1 MISDL
6 AWKGG
11 TTSELRGWDHVHHQP
26 QRGLC
31 ACACVCVKHLNR
43 CKTSIGCLNLFYRRG
58 TQHFTGTVSH
68 EATSEMGYPAWPT
81 GRTCNPLCTNFDVNL
96 FFVNGNRLSQEPD
109 RRSFAHAAIWF
120 TYYLMLELLM
130 PASNL
135 AFIFWFWTCWCLIP
149 TWLIL
154 PLWNHLNTF
163 LVVINYR
170 YLFVD
175 ITMYIAE
182 GSLGSL
188 LQFGCHLKG
197 FSSQQITPMI
207 QFFIYCVKPVL
218 SYGYYY
224 ILFQ

>member
-1 MISDL
+1 LPFTKNKFTSKLVYNGLQVRPVGQAGYPISL
-6 AWKGG
+6 VA
-11 TTSELRGWDHVHHQP
+11 SWDTVP
-26 QRGLC
+26 
-31 ACACVCVKHLNR
+31 VK
-43 CKTSIGCLNLFYRRG
+43 CC
-58 TQHFTGTVSH
+58 
-68 EATSEMGYPAWPT
+68 EMGYPAWPT

-135 AFIFWFWTCWCLIP
+135 VFIFWFWTCWCLIP
-149 TWLIL
+149 TWLIF

-207 QFFIYCVKPVL
+207 QFFIYCVKPVC